1 LFIQNIAISTNN
13 IKNIKNN
20 SERVFKTNPYIQKP
34 DTFERSANINFTGSS
49 NRIKQYEK
57 ATETLK
63 TTGENAQTSLNGQLA
78 IDGWAGKIADSVSA
92 LWNSKNRAVLV
103 QADIDT
109 YNAQID
115 ELKQSIKE
123 KKFNEKF
130 KEIFDVEYN
139 HANISRYDKKAKQF
153 KLAVTSS
160 AMADITSSKLSEDIK
175 TFKENNGKLQD
186 KTVMRVLPYAM
197 TGSVPYYYETKTKE
211 NTLNKIENNLASIL
225 GSKEVL
231 NNTLKASGFNMEK
244 MSDEE
249 KYSTYGV
256 IAEFLVETT
265 KETAKNCSK
274 GKTIKE
280 LKAEYDNAYEKAYGT
295 KNNIQARVDKYNR
308 SQEIGAAVV
317 RGVTRSAA
325 SALVMLAAPEAGLAK
340 IAANAATVMGIKI
353 IADGTD
359 KLSNNVDDDLTKDKF
374 KKMVRSASIS
384 GAEKLASGLIG
395 AFVPGFNTGCEI
407 LDEVLSQGKST
418 FIDTSL
424 GLTSEKL
431 KKGNWATNQI
441 IPRMI
446 ISTVFRNLS
455 PDDDT
460 IKILLDVTKG
470 GVNQAM
476 KRSTR
481 EYNIVNT
488 FIEGTKL
495 ALKNIK
501 TDNNKSLKEIRN
513 LSENNPQEYTKIM
526 LDALKAS
533 FEEKFSK

>member
-1 LFIQNIAISTNN
+1 MFISNSNITINN
-13 IKNIKNN
+13 SKSIKNV
-20 SERVFKTNPYIQKP
+20 SERVFKTSPYIQKP
-34 DTFERSANINFTGSS
+34 DTFERSANINFMGSS

-57 ATETLK
+57 TAESLK
-63 TTGENAQTSLNGQLA
+63 TTGENAQTALNGQIA
-78 IDGWAGKIADSVSA
+78 TDGWAGKIADSVSV
-92 LWNSKNRAVLV
+92 LWNSKNRASLV
-103 QADIDT
+103 QGDINT

-130 KEIFDVEYN
+130 KEIFDIEYN
-139 HANISRYDKKAKQF
+139 HANIAKYNKKAQQF

-160 AMADITSSKLSEDIK
+160 VTADITNSKLEEDIK
-175 TFKENNGKLQD
+175 TYKENNGKLQD
-186 KTVMRVLPYAM
+186 KTSIKVLPYAM

-211 NTLNKIENNLASIL
+211 NTLKNLENSLVAVL
-225 GSKEVL
+225 GSKEIL
-231 NNTLKASGFNMEK
+231 HNTLKSSGLNTEK
-244 MSDEE
+244 MTDEE

-265 KETAKNCSK
+265 KETAKNCAK

-280 LKAEYDNAYEKAYGT
+280 LKEEYDKAYEKAYGT

-340 IAANAATVMGIKI
+340 IAANAATVMGIKVLV
-353 IADGTD
+353 DGSD

-395 AFVPGFNTGCEI
+395 AFVPGFDTGSAI

-418 FIDTSL
+418 FVDTSL
-424 GLTSEKL
+424 GLVSEKL

-441 IPRMI
+441 IPRMV
-446 ISTVFRNLS
+446 ISTVFRNLKI
-455 PDDDT
+455 DDESVQT
-460 IKILLDVTKG
+460 LLNVTKG

-476 KRSTR
+476 KYSTR
-481 EYNIVNT
+481 EYNVVNT
-488 FIEGTKL
+488 FIEGTKQ

-501 TDNNKSLKEIRN
+501 TEDKKALEELQT
-513 LSENNPQEYTKIM
+513 LSETNTEEYTKLM
-526 LDALKAS
+526 LEALKKS
-533 FEEKFSK
+533 IEEKSSK